1 MNRVIDRRSFIRA
14 AGTVSL
20 GAGILGSGVNVL
32 ARRNMSS
39 RVSVAVMGVNNRGS
53 ALAREFVRQENAEIS
68 YICDVD
74 ENAIKKGLDAV
85 KEAGQQIEPKTVK
98 DIRKVLEDSSVDA
111 VVIATPL
118 HWAAP
123 AAIMALQ
130 AGKHV
135 YIEKPCS
142 HNPHE
147 GELLVEAAN
156 RYNRVV
162 QQGNQ
167 RRSWPN
173 VQEAIQLVHEGAVGD
188 AYFARCWYA
197 NSRGSIG
204 YGKPAPIPATL
215 DYELWQGPAPKKEYK
230 DNLIHY
236 NWWWHWHWGGG
247 ELLAN
252 GIHFIDLAM
261 LGLDVQFPS
270 RVTSSGGRFH
280 WKDDQETPDTHIVTY
295 DFPENRTILWEQ
307 RSSNPRRIEGSAFG
321 VSYHGDQ
328 GTLVIDGNS
337 YTLFDMRNEVVKR
350 VEPVS
355 GYNINSDHIANFL
368 ESITDGVAANSVISD
383 TNAGVHNCHL
393 GNIAYR
399 TGRTINCNPEN
410 GAIID
415 DADAM
420 KYWSREYAPGWELSV

>member
-1 MNRVIDRRSFIRA
+1 MKNSLDRRKFIKMTGA
-14 AGTVSL
+14 AGIGMGVMGRTVN
-20 GAGILGSGVNVL
+20 ILANPSPN
-32 ARRNMSS
+32 N
-39 RVSVAVMGVNNRGS
+39 RVSVAMVGVNNRGS
-53 ALAREFVRQENAEIS
+53 ALASEFTRHEKVDIS

-74 ENAIKKGLDAV
+74 EHAIRKGQDAV
-85 KEAGQQIEPKTVK
+85 REAGQEREPKGVK
-98 DIRKVLEDSSVDA
+98 DFRQALDDPALDA

-123 AAIMALQ
+123 AAILALK

-147 GELLVEAAN
+147 GELLVAAAGK
-156 RYNRVV
+156 YDRVV

-173 VQEAIQLVHEGAVGD
+173 VIEALDLLKEGAVGN
-188 AYFARCWYA
+188 AYFAKCWYA
-197 NSRGSIG
+197 SSRGSIG
-204 YGKPAPIPATL
+204 YGEPAPVPSNL
-215 DYELWQGPAPKKEYK
+215 DYELWQGPAPRMDYK

-261 LGLDVQFPS
+261 LGLDVQYPS
-270 RVTSSGGRFH
+270 RVTASGGRYH
-280 WKDDQETPDTHIVTY
+280 WKDDQETPDTHLVSY
-295 DFPENRTILWEQ
+295 DFPGEKTILWEQ
-307 RSSNPRRIEGSAFG
+307 RSCNPRRIEGSATG

-328 GTLVIDGNS
+328 GTLVLYGNG
-337 YTLFDMRNEVVKR
+337 YVLYDNDNEVVR
-350 VEPVS
+350 STDPIA
-355 GYNINSDHIANFL
+355 GYNINKAHINNFI
-368 ESITDGVAANSVISD
+368 ESIQDGVRAKSEISD
-383 TNAGVHNCHL
+383 TNTGVHNCHL

-399 TGRTINCNPEN
+399 TGRIIRCDTNN
-410 GAIID
+410 GRIID
-415 DADAM
+415 DSDAM
-420 KYWSREYAPGWELSV
+420 KYWRREYEPGWEPTV

>member
-1 MNRVIDRRSFIRA
+1 MGVM
-14 AGTVSL
+14 GTP
-20 GAGILGSGVNVL
+20 VNVL
-32 ARRNMSS
+32 AKPFPNS
-39 RVSVAVMGVNNRGS
+39 RVTVAMVGVNNRGS
-53 ALAREFVRQENAEIS
+53 TLAREFVGHENADVS

-74 ENAIKKGLDAV
+74 DEAIRKGLDAV
-85 KEAGQQIEPKTVK
+85 REAGQSREPEGVK
-98 DIRKVLEDSSVDA
+98 DFRQALDDPDVDA
-111 VVIATPL
+111 IVIATPL

-123 AAIMALQ
+123 AAILALK

-147 GELLVEAAN
+147 GELLVAAASK
-156 RYNRVV
+156 YNRVV

-173 VQEAIQLVHEGAVGD
+173 VREALQLVNEGAVGN

-197 NSRGSIG
+197 SSRGSIG
-204 YGKPAPIPATL
+204 YGKPAPVPSNI
-215 DYELWQGPAPKKEYK
+215 DYDLWQGPAPRMDFK

-261 LGLDVQFPS
+261 LGLNVQYPS
-270 RVTSSGGRFH
+270 RVTSSGGRYH
-280 WKDDQETPDTHIVTY
+280 WRDDQETPDTHLVTY
-295 DFPENRTILWEQ
+295 DFSGEKSILWEQ
-307 RSSNPRRIEGSAFG
+307 RSCNPRRIEDSATG

-328 GTLVIDGNS
+328 GTLVLYGNG
-337 YTLFDMRNEVVKR
+337 YVLYNNDNEVVR
-350 VEPVS
+350 SAEPIAD
-355 GYNINSDHIANFL
+355 YNINTAHISNFI
-368 ESITDGVAANSVISD
+368 ESIRGDARANSEISD
-383 TNAGVHNCHL
+383 SNIGVHNCHL

-399 TGRTINCNPEN
+399 TGRVINCDTNN
-410 GAIID
+410 GRIID
-415 DADAM
+415 DSQAM
-420 KYWSREYAPGWELSV
+420 KYWHREYEPGWEPTV